1 MMLKVIG
8 FDCFNTVFDMA
19 SVPLVS
25 KTSIAD
31 YVANSLDKMGDEWKR
46 FQPPEAWYQLRAH
59 PDARAGIMALRR
71 KFMVAT
77 MSNGPVDLLTH
88 ISKANGID
96 WDMVTPIELKKVYKR
111 RPEAYLTLCE
121 LFRVKPQEVLIVTAN
136 PTFGDVEAAQSLGM
150 CYSII
155 RNGLPGYATDIID
168 LAQKLDCF

>member
-1 MMLKVIG
+1 MLKVIG
-8 FDCFNTVFDMA
+8 FDCFNTVFDM
-19 SVPLVS
+19 S
-25 KTSIAD
+25 SIQRDHVKD
-31 YVANSLDKMGDEWKR
+31 YVRRSLDCYGDTWT
-46 FQPPEAWYQLRAH
+46 PLHLPAAWYQLRAH
-59 PDARAGIMALRR
+59 PDARDGIAALRT
-71 KFMVAT
+71 KYIVAT
-77 MSNGPVDLLTH
+77 MSNGPVELLTH

-136 PTFGDVEAAQSLGM
+136 PTFGDVEAAQALGM

-168 LAQKLDCF
+168 LAQKLDCL